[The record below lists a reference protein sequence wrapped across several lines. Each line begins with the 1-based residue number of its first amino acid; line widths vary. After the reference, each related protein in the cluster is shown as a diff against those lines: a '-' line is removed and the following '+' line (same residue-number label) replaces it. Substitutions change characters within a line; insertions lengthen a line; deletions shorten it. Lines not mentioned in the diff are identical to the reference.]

1 MRWAQVARKI
11 LQLAEAIHRW
21 LGALSNLEP
30 ERKKRIA
37 DYAEKIAETLARSAD
52 ALAEIDHD
60 PSGISADPRARHKA
74 IRELARLHGYVST
87 IVDVLNQQ
95 LDGRRLAGVKKR
107 LETLDSGA
115 LEDARGD
122 LLETRKLRIEK
133 LYAAEGYFRA
143 LADGLRV

>member
-21 LGALSNLEP
+21 LGALSELEP
-30 ERKKRIA
+30 ERKNRVA
-37 DYAEKIAETLARSAD
+37 DYAEKIANTLKRSAD
-52 ALAEIDHD
+52 ALTAIEQSSTTTPPD
-60 PSGISADPRARHKA
+60 PKARRKA

-87 IVDVLNQQ
+87 IVDVLDRQ